1 MTSRRAVV
9 YRSAGS
15 VMRSR
20 AAALILSGD
29 IVPLLRW
36 PRPGAWPPHRGNHD
50 GREEPTRGLCRSC
63 PQALPPAPG
72 RRSSDQA
79 DVAANWQDTPARRG
93 VTTGMRGRRVEVRAA
108 SPEPAVGVSTPA
120 GTCPGRLRRHY
131 VCPSTACGCGIVYRR
146 WNLTGLLAF
155 VAAQVTVLLAA
166 ALIIT
171 WAHAWPGVGRFFTSL
186 TAAGLTGL
194 LAVLAAA
201 LLAGGYATIRRA
213 TA

>member
-1 MTSRRAVV
+1 
-9 YRSAGS
+9 
-15 VMRSR
+15 
-20 AAALILSGD
+20 
-29 IVPLLRW
+29 
-36 PRPGAWPPHRGNHD
+36 
-50 GREEPTRGLCRSC
+50 
-63 PQALPPAPG
+63 
-72 RRSSDQA
+72 
-79 DVAANWQDTPARRG
+79 
-93 VTTGMRGRRVEVRAA
+93 MRGRRVEVRAA

-131 VCPSTACGCGIVYRR
+131 VCPSTACGFGIVYRR

-194 LAVLAAA
+194 LAMLAAA